1 MKQSVASFAR
11 ALVVL
16 LLFVAA
22 PLSVVNATPAMAEPA
37 QIMAAEPAVVVS
49 EEAEPEAEDPW
60 TARFLAPAGVVI
72 AVVAIGASAA
82 YYVVRVRG
90 RYRVV

>member
-1 MKQSVASFAR
+1 MKQSVAN
-11 ALVVL
+11 LVRTLAVL
-16 LLFVAA
+16 LLFVPA

-37 QIMAAEPAVVVS
+37 QIMAAEPAVEIPEEGES
-49 EEAEPEAEDPW
+49 ESEDPW
-60 TARFLAPAGVVI
+60 TARFLAPAVVVI
-72 AVVAIGASAA
+72 AVVAIGASLS

>member
-1 MKQSVASFAR
+1 MKQSIANLVR
-11 ALVVL
+11 ALAVL
-16 LLFVAA
+16 LLFVPA

-37 QIMAAEPAVVVS
+37 QTLAAEPAVILP
-49 EEAEPEAEDPW
+49 EEAEEEAELPW
-60 TARFLAPAGVVI
+60 TARFLGPAAVLIAVVVI
-72 AVVAIGASAA
+72 AVPIV